1 MSLKRNS
8 TSFPKQNYEFIKSL
22 KLDKTDPLRYHQRI
36 VYEFVLKTPWVRG
49 LLVYHKMGAGKSV
62 LGNSICEGLLEQ
74 DHDRKIIFM
83 ASKSLHNNFRDSIS
97 QYRKM
102 LAESKGATFSQ
113 EETTEH
119 INARYQFISLNA
131 SNMLTQVHRAVKKEA
146 ELDTFDELAQDDA
159 EELSKLDQIG
169 DLEHSVLVV
178 DEAHNLFNS
187 ISNGSKNAAGL
198 YQLIMKARD
207 IKVIFLTGSPIV
219 NDPFELAIAMNM
231 IAGPFKGGYTLFGE
245 DYMDFSKYFVSVD
258 TSPIAGPDAGKKD
271 DADDVSATIKHV
283 SLNHR
288 DKFVNRIVGLV
299 SYYGADDLA
308 QKKLYPEQ
316 LPIII
321 ERVPM
326 SGRQYA
332 AYITARDREIEETQ
346 RGSKFS
352 IQRQPLQKPQG
363 MSSSYRVRS
372 RQLSN
377 FLFPDYASKT
387 WKNAKGYLL
396 YEKYIDKINDENLRD
411 LGSKGM
417 GDETKFGL
425 EIWSPKILK
434 MLHNIQHHCPF
445 TFISSFISKEKNVK
459 KGGDFSPEV
468 RPIEDKDWKKIE
480 KLHYKYGDKDTKF
493 EQHSQSKMSGF
504 VAINNNKI
512 IGYVKIEPDGYMRIL
527 VTPPNRRR
535 GVATMLIT
543 LAMEKCKY
551 LTVKVKK
558 EYIND
563 GRYLQY
569 LKHGFKV
576 LKDEPHFIILERTE
590 DSLKDVIGSSENTTQ
605 NSIEIMVKNDIPD
618 AIELYKKIYGKHPE
632 VDFTD
637 ADVKVYLYYD
647 VSSKKNVDTKNPV
660 GLAIIKPGYA
670 SINKPRGNTNYI
682 VDIGYLNENQPE
694 KQKAMKALVG
704 RILKDHPKLYL
715 KLDRSI
721 PESGFMKTFYEEQKF
736 YVYRESDGFWYLRHI
751 MGSKEKNVN
760 DEKNAPKSK
769 AGHGPGLIY
778 SQFID
783 SGVNLVGRALK
794 AHGFIEIKDI
804 NDALKHKKGA
814 AFAVISGQV
823 DTEVRSEI
831 IKIFNSEENRYG
843 EHLAILLVTSTGA
856 EGLDLKNIRHIHV
869 LEPYWH
875 WARIAQVLARGVRM
889 GSHLA
894 LPEKDRNVQPYIY
907 LSDYPPADVVDK
919 MKDVE
924 HIRKQM
930 AKEDTTDVTL
940 YKKSINN
947 QKLIDA
953 FLIATQEASI
963 DCPIHYGPD
972 SNTAKGDQKD
982 CRMCAPTDEPLFIE
996 DLDKDIKTPSRCQP
1010 LKEKTMKA
1018 KSVTVQVGDKEKE
1031 FMYSVDDGK
1040 AVHIFEFQSDVGAY
1054 AEIYENHPLFD
1065 ELEIAIKKKEKLK

>member
-8 TSFPKQNYEFIKSL
+8 TSFPKQNYEFLKSL
-22 KLDKTDPLRYHQRI
+22 KLDKTDPLRYHQRL

-49 LLVYHKMGAGKSV
+49 ILIYHKMGAGKSV
-62 LGNSICEGLLEQ
+62 LGNSICEGLLDQ

-146 ELDTFDELAQDDA
+146 ELDTFDELAQQDA
-159 EELSKLDQIG
+159 EELSKLEQIG

-207 IKVIFLTGSPIV
+207 IKVVFLTGSPIV

-258 TSPIAGPDAGKKD
+258 TSPISGPDAGKKD
-271 DADDVSATIKHV
+271 DADDISATIKHV
-283 SLNHR
+283 TINHR

-352 IQRQPLQKPQG
+352 VQRKPLQKPQG

-396 YEKYIDKINDENLRD
+396 YEKYIDKINDENLHD

-445 TFISSFISKEKNVK
+445 TFIDKGKNIKESK
-459 KGGDFSPEV
+459 KGGEFSPEV
-468 RPIEDKDWKKIE
+468 RPVEDKDWKKIE
-480 KLHYKYGDKDTKF
+480 KLHYKYADNKDTKF
-493 EQHSQSKMSGF
+493 ERKNNIGF
-504 VAINNNKI
+504 VAINNGKI
-512 IGYVKIEPDGYMRIL
+512 IGYVIIEPNGFMKYIL

-543 LAMEKCKY
+543 LSMEKCKN
-551 LTVKVKK
+551 LTVKVRK
-558 EYIND
+558 EYISD

-569 LKHGFKV
+569 IKHGFKPI
-576 LKDEPHFIILERTE
+576 KEEPDYIILERIE
-590 DSLKDVIGSSENTTQ
+590 NPVKDAKKGSAENNTKQ
-605 NSIEIMVKNDIPD
+605 GNIEVMVKKDIPD

-637 ADVKVYLYYD
+637 VDVKVYLYYD
-647 VSSKKNVDTKNPV
+647 IFNTKNLV
-660 GLAIIKPGYA
+660 GLAVIKPGYA

-682 VDIGYLNENQPE
+682 VDIGYLNENPKE
-694 KQKAMKALVG
+694 KQNAMNSLLA

-751 MGSKEKNVN
+751 MGSKEKNETK
-760 DEKNAPKSK
+760 DMPKSK

-823 DTEVRSEI
+823 DTDVRSEI

-953 FLIATQEASI
+953 FLLATQEASI

-972 SNTAKGDQKD
+972 SNTSDKKD

-1031 FMYSVDDGK
+1031 FMYSVAESAINGK
-1040 AVHIFEFQSDVGAY
+1040 PEVHIFEFQPDVGAY
-1054 AEIYENHPLFD
+1054 AEIYENHSLYD
-1065 ELEIAIKKKEKLK
+1065 ELEAAIKKKEKIK

>member
-8 TSFPKQNYEFIKSL
+8 TSFPKQNYEFLKSL
-22 KLDKTDPLRYHQRI
+22 KLDKTDPLRYHQRL

-49 LLVYHKMGAGKSV
+49 ILVFHKMGAGKSV
-62 LGNSICEGLLEQ
+62 LGNSICEGLLDQ

-102 LAESKGATFSQ
+102 LAESKGATFSP

-146 ELDTFDELAQDDA
+146 ELDTFDELNQDDA

-198 YQLIMKARD
+198 YQLIMKAKD
-207 IKVIFLTGSPIV
+207 IKVVFLTGSPIV

-231 IAGPFKGGYTLFGE
+231 IAGPFKGNYTLFGE
-245 DYMDFSKYFVSVD
+245 DYMDFSKYFVAVD
-258 TSPIAGPDAGKKD
+258 TAPIAGPDAVKKD
-271 DADDVSATIKHV
+271 DADDISATIKHV
-283 SLNHR
+283 SINHR
-288 DKFVNRIVGLV
+288 DKFINRIVGLV

-352 IQRQPLQKPQG
+352 VQRQPLQKPQG

-396 YEKYIDKINDENLRD
+396 YEKYIDKINDENLHD

-434 MLHNIQHHCPF
+434 MLHNIQYHCPF
-445 TFISSFISKEKNVK
+445 TFISDKNVPKNAK
-459 KGGDFSPEV
+459 KGGESTPE
-468 RPIEDKDWKKIE
+468 PIE
-480 KLHYKYGDKDTKF
+480 
-493 EQHSQSKMSGF
+493 
-504 VAINNNKI
+504 
-512 IGYVKIEPDGYMRIL
+512 
-527 VTPPNRRR
+527 
-535 GVATMLIT
+535 
-543 LAMEKCKY
+543 
-551 LTVKVKK
+551 
-558 EYIND
+558 
-563 GRYLQY
+563 
-569 LKHGFKV
+569 
-576 LKDEPHFIILERTE
+576 
-590 DSLKDVIGSSENTTQ
+590 GSSEHK
-605 NSIEIMVKNDIPD
+605 IELMVRKDIPD
-618 AIELYKKIYGKHPE
+618 AIELYKKIYAKHPE

-637 ADVKVYLYYD
+637 VDVKVYLYYEA
-647 VSSKKNVDTKNPV
+647 NQLT
-660 GLAIIKPGYA
+660 GLAVIKPGYA
-670 SINKPRGNTNYI
+670 SINKARGNTNYI
-682 VDIGYLNENQPE
+682 VDVGYLNETAKENE
-694 KQKAMKALVG
+694 KPAMKALVD

-715 KLDRSI
+715 KLDRSV
-721 PESGFMKTFYEEQKF
+721 PQSGFMKTFYEEQKF

-751 MGSKEKNVN
+751 MGSKEKPK
-760 DEKNAPKSK
+760 ETATKSK

-794 AHGFIEIKDI
+794 AHGFIELKDI

-823 DTEVRSEI
+823 DTDVRSEI

-875 WARIAQVLARGVRM
+875 WARLAQVLARGVRM

-953 FLIATQEASI
+953 FLLATQEASI

-972 SNTAKGDQKD
+972 SNTAKSDQKE

-1031 FMYSVDDGK
+1031 FMYSIDDGK

-1054 AEIYENHPLFD
+1054 AEIYENHPLYD
-1065 ELEIAIKKKEKLK
+1065 ELEAAIKKKEKIK